1 MLWVDVKL
9 FSPQSGFAEIGVKEM
24 PDEVAE
30 AEEQSTVDTG
40 KRGIGACSSNGL
52 TKQTGRNRLSEVVDP
67 KSTTICYF

>member
-1 MLWVDVKL
+1 
-9 FSPQSGFAEIGVKEM
+9 M